1 MHRLLDRLLVTLEV
15 RLEAFALLEIARGSR
30 LVFDGADAVIIHYV
44 LDGSGFLESSG
55 APPVQ
60 FSAGSLI
67 ILPAGAKQA
76 FRVHEGP
83 AVDIDALDHC
93 AMVKDGMIRVDAT
106 AGKETDLRVLCGSLM
121 PTASGSFGLFDGLK
135 APLTESFGD
144 LPAVSQVFELLRAE
158 VDQPGLG
165 ARALSGALMK
175 LPLVLLI
182 RRHFALLRA
191 GSPLLEGAEDERL
204 SRAMA
209 AIVEAPAQAHTVASL
224 AELSGMSRSAFARAF
239 TRSFQQSP
247 MEFVAKA
254 RLHHAAELLRG
265 TDLPVKVIAASIGF
279 ASRSH
284 FSRAFRKGYGVD
296 PQGFRRGSAPA
307 IAAPGKLR
315 GKRNEFAVDAEPDRA

>member
-15 RLEAFALLEIARGSR
+15 RLEAFALLEVSRGSR
-30 LVFDGADAVIIHYV
+30 LVFGGADAVIVHYV
-44 LDGSGFLESSG
+44 LEGAGFLESAG
-55 APPVQ
+55 ATPVR
-60 FSAGSLI
+60 FCAGSLI
-67 ILPAGAKQA
+67 ILPAGAEQA
-76 FRVHEGP
+76 FRLDEGP
-83 AVDIDALDHC
+83 ATDIDALDHC
-93 AMVKDGMIRVDAT
+93 AMAKDGMIRVDAT
-106 AGKETDLRVLCGSLM
+106 SGKGADLRVLCGSMM
-121 PTASGSFGLFDGLK
+121 PTATGSFGLFDGLK
-135 APLTESFGD
+135 APLTETFDD
-144 LPAVSQVFELLRAE
+144 LPAVSQVFDLLRME

-204 SRAMA
+204 SRAMIA
-209 AIVEAPAQAHTVASL
+209 VVESPAKAHTVASL

-239 TRSFQQSP
+239 TKAFRQSP

-284 FSRAFRKGYGVD
+284 FSRAFRKAYGCD
-296 PQGFRRGSAPA
+296 PQGFRKGSAPA
-307 IAAPGKLR
+307 ISAPGKLL
-315 GKRNEFAVDAEPDRA
+315 GKREDFALDEEPALD